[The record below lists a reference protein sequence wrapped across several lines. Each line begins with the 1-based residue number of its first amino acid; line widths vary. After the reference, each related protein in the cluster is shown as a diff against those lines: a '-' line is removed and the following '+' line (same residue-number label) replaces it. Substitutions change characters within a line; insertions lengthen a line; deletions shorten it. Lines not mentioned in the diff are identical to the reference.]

1 MACGLGAIILVFMIV
16 KHNVDQP
23 SAEVDQAQ
31 TQSQQLQSDLTQ
43 LRDQNAALQ
52 QSIAKLDA
60 NALNTMDSISRKQAV
75 VTALNTQM
83 NKASDIVQNKKVQ
96 LSAVKDS
103 IKKAPKANKDD
114 IVKNDRGGEET
125 YIMGLKVEGR
135 KIAFL
140 IDSSASMTDEK
151 LIDIIRRKNSSNS
164 NKQRGPKWQRTK
176 RIARWLLARAPKSS
190 QLSVVAYNQSAHV
203 LGGSNWLNSRDAN
216 SIRKIYND
224 LDKLVPSGPT
234 NLQAGLKKIA
244 ALRPTDIYLIT
255 DGLPTAGPSRYSRL
269 NPFSSCSSLLGKSNT
284 ISGACRIKLFR
295 QSVNETAPKGNV
307 TVNIILLPIEGDP
320 QAAPQYWAWSAST
333 GGLLISPALSW
344 P

>member
-23 SAEVDQAQ
+23 SAAVDQPQ
-31 TQSQQLQSDLTQ
+31 TQTQQLQSDLTQ

-60 NALNTMDSISRKQAV
+60 EALNAMDSISRNQAV
-75 VTALNTQM
+75 VAALNTQM
-83 NKASDIVQNKKVQ
+83 NKASDIVQHKKVQ

-103 IKKAPKANKDD
+103 IKNAPKANKDD
-114 IVKNDRGGEET
+114 VVSNDRGGEEN

-135 KIAFL
+135 KIALL

-176 RIARWLLARAPKSS
+176 RIAHWLLARAPKSS
-190 QLSVVAYNQSAHV
+190 QISVVAYNQSVHV
-203 LGGSNWLNSRDAN
+203 LGGSSWLNSRDAN
-216 SIRKIYND
+216 SINTIYAD
-224 LDKLVPSGPT
+224 LDKLVPSGST

-255 DGLPTAGPSRYSRL
+255 DGLPTAGPARYSSL

-284 ISGACRIKLFR
+284 ISGACRVKLFR
-295 QSVNETAPKGNV
+295 QSVNETAPRQNV

-320 QAAPQYWAWSAST
+320 QAAPEYWAWSAST

>member
-16 KHNVDQP
+16 KNNVDQP
-23 SAEVDQAQ
+23 KAEVDQAQ
-31 TQSQQLQSDLTQ
+31 TQTQQLQADLTQ
-43 LRDQNAALQ
+43 LRGQNAALQ

-60 NALNTMDSISRKQAV
+60 DALHAMDSISKKQAV
-75 VTALNTQM
+75 VAALNKQV
-83 NKASDIVQNKKVQ
+83 NKASDSVQNKKEQ

-135 KIAFL
+135 KIALL

-151 LIDIIRRKNSSNS
+151 LIDIIRRKNTSNS

-176 RIARWLLARAPKSS
+176 RIARWLLARTPKSS
-190 QLSVVAYNQSAHV
+190 QLSVLAYNQSVHTI
-203 LGGSNWLNSRDAN
+203 GGTGWLSSRDAN
-216 SIRKIYND
+216 AIRAIYSG
-224 LDKLVPSGPT
+224 LDSLVPSGST
-234 NLQAGLKKIA
+234 NLQAGLKKVS
-244 ALRPTDIYLIT
+244 ALQPSDIYIIT
-255 DGLPTAGPSRYSRL
+255 DGLPTAGPARYSSL

-284 ISGACRIKLFR
+284 ISGACRVKLFR
-295 QSVNETAPKGNV
+295 QSVNDTAFRANV
-307 TVNIILLPIEGDP
+307 SVNIILLPIEGDP
-320 QAAPQYWAWSAST
+320 QAAPEYWAWSAAT
-333 GGLLISPALSW
+333 GGLLISPAQSW